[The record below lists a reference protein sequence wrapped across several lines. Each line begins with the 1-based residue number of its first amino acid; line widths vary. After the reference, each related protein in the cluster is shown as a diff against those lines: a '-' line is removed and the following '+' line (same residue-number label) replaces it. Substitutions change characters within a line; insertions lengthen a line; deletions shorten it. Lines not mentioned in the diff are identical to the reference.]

1 MVKKAPRRTAERIL
15 EVTLDLFNRF
25 GEPNVSTTLIASALG
40 ISPGNLYY
48 HFPAKD
54 ELVNALSDRYE
65 AELRP
70 LLLEVYNIN
79 DLEGT
84 KRSFHLLFELN
95 WSHRFLFRDL
105 NDLLSKNRHLET
117 QFQKIQIESSSA
129 LAGLLQRLR
138 AGGILQMNADQVEV
152 STSNLMVVLNYW
164 LSYEYVQSPRLA
176 TDTEQGKLSAARGA
190 WQALSLLTPW
200 LGMSER
206 QSLQEALMC
215 ERSTSQHATTS

>member
-70 LLLEVYNIN
+70 LLQEVYNIN

-117 QFQKIQIESSSA
+117 QFQKIQIECSSA
-129 LAGLLQRLR
+129 LEGLLQRLR

-215 ERSTSQHATTS
+215 EPSTSQHATTS

>member
-25 GEPNVSTTLIASALG
+25 GEPNVSTTLIAGALG

-65 AELRP
+65 SELRP
-70 LLLEVYNIN
+70 LLNEISSIN

-84 KRSFHLLFELN
+84 KRVLYLFVELN
-95 WSHRFLFRDL
+95 WAHRFLFRDL

-117 QFQKIQIESSSA
+117 QFQRIQIDSA
-129 LAGLLQRLR
+129 NALMNLLQRLR
-138 AGGILQMNADQVEV
+138 AGDILRMDADQVDV
-152 STSNLMVVLNYW
+152 TTSNLMVVLNYW

-176 TDTEQGKLSAARGA
+176 PSPEQGKLSSTRGA
-190 WQALSLLTPW
+190 QQALSLLAPW
-200 LGMSER
+200 LGTCDQHLFREP
-206 QSLQEALMC
+206 LLC
-215 ERSTSQHATTS
+215 ESSSTLHATIS